1 MSHLTTRSDN
11 MNVPTPHFDAKA
23 LDMYAI
29 FGRVKPVLD
38 ALHEVIASKP
48 DGIPSG
54 HLYAMLM
61 GRVDLEDYNWMISIM
76 VKAGGITNT
85 NHLLKVVK

>member
-1 MSHLTTRSDN
+1 MNKPAPHLDSKA
-11 MNVPTPHFDAKA
+11 FDIYTA
-23 LDMYAI
+23 

-38 ALHEVIASKP
+38 MFHEIIASKP

-54 HLYAMLM
+54 HLYAMVM
-61 GRVDLEDYNWMISIM
+61 GRIDLEDYNWIINTM

-85 NHLLKVVK
+85 NHLLKAVK

>member
-1 MSHLTTRSDN
+1 MVAKP
-11 MNVPTPHFDAKA
+11 VPHINQNAF
-23 LDMYAI
+23 AI
-29 FGRVKPVLD
+29 YEAFGRVKPVMD
-38 ALHEVIASKP
+38 ALHEAIKTAGP

-61 GRVDLEDYNWMISIM
+61 GKIDLNEYEWLIATM

-85 NHLLKVVK
+85 NHLLKVK

>member
-1 MSHLTTRSDN
+1 
-11 MNVPTPHFDAKA
+11 MNKPTPHLDSKA
-23 LDMYAI
+23 LDIYAT

-38 ALHEVIASKP
+38 VLHEVIASKP

-61 GRVDLEDYNWMISIM
+61 GRVDLEDYNWMISTM

-85 NHLLKVVK
+85 GHLLKAVK